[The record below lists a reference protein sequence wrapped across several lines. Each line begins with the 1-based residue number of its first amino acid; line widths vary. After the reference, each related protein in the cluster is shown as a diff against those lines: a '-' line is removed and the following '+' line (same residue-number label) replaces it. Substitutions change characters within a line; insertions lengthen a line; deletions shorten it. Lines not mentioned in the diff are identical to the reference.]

1 MAFKFGGDVTAV
13 VQSVLFAH
21 GFNQVSRRDHL
32 MWNHNVKISISLIK

>member
-21 GFNQVSRRDHL
+21 GFNQVSRCDHL
-32 MWNHNVKISISLIK
+32 MWNHMPRSASH